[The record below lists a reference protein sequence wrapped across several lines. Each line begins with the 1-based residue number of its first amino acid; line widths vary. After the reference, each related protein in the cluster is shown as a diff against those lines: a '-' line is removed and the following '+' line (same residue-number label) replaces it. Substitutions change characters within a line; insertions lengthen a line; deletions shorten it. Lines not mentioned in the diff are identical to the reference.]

1 MIVVKVFT
9 CMIESLT
16 KIHVQEKEIP
26 NNEGF
31 NSLICVAIVKSN
43 GFVTKD

>member
-1 MIVVKVFT
+1 MMGVKVFT

-16 KIHVQEKEIP
+16 KIHVQETGNH

-31 NSLICVAIVKSN
+31 YTLICVAIVESN
-43 GFVTKD
+43 